1 VLPLRLCEIC
11 RIATQSVTAEWSA
24 KKLTE
29 IIIIIIVLL
38 IIIIIIIIITP
49 PKRKEKKVLH
59 ARAGK
64 NDASGVWNQTGKT
77 NYPQRTA
84 RNSGPETKN
93 LKEEGQSRRKSE
105 LEGKN
110 QQSAGEEEGGAS
122 NNRQ

>member
-29 IIIIIIVLL
+29 IIIIILFYFCYYYYNA
-38 IIIIIIIIITP
+38 P
-49 PKRKEKKVLH
+49 EKKGEKILH

-77 NYPQRTA
+77 KYPQRTA
-84 RNSGPETKN
+84 RNSGPET
-93 LKEEGQSRRKSE
+93 ET
-105 LEGKN
+105 
-110 QQSAGEEEGGAS
+110 
-122 NNRQ
+122 

>member
-1 VLPLRLCEIC
+1 MRLCEIC
-11 RIATQSVTAEWSA
+11 RRATQSVTAEWSA

-29 IIIIIIVLL
+29 IIIIIIVVVVVVL
-38 IIIIIIIIITP
+38 IIIITP
-49 PKRKEKKVLH
+49 PKRKEKKILH

-64 NDASGVWNQTGKT
+64 NDASGVLNQTGKT